1 MFTNE
6 FEFDATVTTVLDESG
21 TYQEVELIIEDD
33 TVYIRQ
39 FAEKDN
45 QPADLIE
52 MTPKMFY
59 DMLEA
64 LNQTEGF
71 YVTKY
76 KRP

>member
-6 FEFDATVTTVLDESG
+6 FEYDATITTVLDESG
-21 TYQEVELIIEDD
+21 IYQDVELIIEDD
-33 TVYIRQ
+33 VVYIRQ
-39 FAEKDN
+39 FSKEEN
-45 QPADLIE
+45 QPSDLIE
-52 MTPKMFY
+52 MSPKMFY